1 MFRFEKV
8 DAWKRSVAYASE
20 LLEITERLPQRYQF
34 SFGEQ
39 LRRAGLSLGSNIAEG
54 CGRGEGRDA
63 ARFFA
68 ISRGSVYEVVSILE
82 MMRQRGLVDETDHRR
97 LYQEA
102 DEIARMLTG
111 LIKRNRN
118 LQSK

>member
-1 MFRFEKV
+1 MFRFEKMDV
-8 DAWKRSVAYASE
+8 WKRSIAYANV
-20 LLEITERLPQRYQF
+20 LMDLADQLPPRYQF

-54 CGRGEGRDA
+54 CGRGKGRDA
-63 ARFFA
+63 ARFFV

-82 MMRQRGLVDETDHRR
+82 MIRLRGLVGKTDHCQ

-102 DEIARMLTG
+102 DEIARMLTR
-111 LIKRNRN
+111 LIQRS
-118 LQSK
+118 LTPEPD